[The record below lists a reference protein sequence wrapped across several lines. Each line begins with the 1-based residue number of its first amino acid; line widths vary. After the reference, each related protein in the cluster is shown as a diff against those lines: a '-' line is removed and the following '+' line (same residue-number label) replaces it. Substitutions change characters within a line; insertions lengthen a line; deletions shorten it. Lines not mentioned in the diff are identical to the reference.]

1 MKNPISYL
9 SIIVVLAACQS
20 APSTE
25 EMKSRFGDFG
35 ENTLRWSEVDV
46 HNTPIGKQIQHHPEE
61 FAYLESVDIFS
72 IGHLSDGHLVTGFM
86 VAPKEPGNYPVIIF
100 NRGGNRENG
109 SLVVATAVQ
118 IMAPLAAKGYVVM
131 ASNYRGNSGSEGQEE
146 FGGADVNDVAN
157 LIRSAAEFDKADN
170 SRVGLLGVS
179 RGGMMN
185 FIALRNH
192 PELNIKSVVN
202 IGGVSDLEASI
213 EHHPV
218 LEEVCEE
225 LIPGFSENREAELKA
240 RSAIYWVD
248 EFPADV
254 PLLLMHSTTDD
265 HVFFKQVEQLADSLE
280 IYSIPYQLQAYADD
294 THGLSNNRKYVI
306 SEVQNW
312 FDRNVKQQL
321 PFQKDQLRV
330 TIQ

>member
-1 MKNPISYL
+1 MCVSWIF
-9 SIIVVLAACQS
+9 
-20 APSTE
+20 
-25 EMKSRFGDFG
+25 RFRDF
-35 ENTLRWSEVDV
+35 T
-46 HNTPIGKQIQHHPEE
+46 EE
-61 FAYLESVDIFS
+61 FAYLQTVDIFS

-86 VAPKEPGNYPVIIF
+86 VAPKDPGNYPVIIF

-118 IMAPLAAKGYVVM
+118 IMAPLAAKGYVVL

-170 SRVGLLGVS
+170 SRVGLLGAS

-185 FIALRNH
+185 FIALRNY
-192 PELNIKSVVN
+192 PELHIKALAN

-225 LIPGFSENREAELKA
+225 LIPGFSENREAELNA
-240 RSAIYWVD
+240 RSAIYWVN

-265 HVFFKQVEQLADSLE
+265 HVLYDQVEVLADSLE
-280 IYSIPYQLQAYADD
+280 VYGVPYQLQAYADD
-294 THGLSNNRKYVI
+294 THGLSNNRNRVL

-312 FDRNVKQQL
+312 FDRYVKQQL
-321 PFQKDQLRV
+321 PFETDQLRV

>member
-1 MKNPISYL
+1 MRYFLFAI
-9 SIIVVLAACQS
+9 AAALITSCGYHP
-20 APSTE
+20 AENNKLSTE
-25 EMKSRFGDFG
+25 TFGSRTILW
-35 ENTLRWSEVDV
+35 NPVDYMS
-46 HNTPIGKQIQHHPEE
+46 TPIGKRIKHHPEE
-61 FAYLESVDIFS
+61 HAYLEDVEIFS
-72 IGHLSDGHLVTGFM
+72 LLHQSDSMRVTGFM
-86 VAPKEPGNYPVIIF
+86 VAPKADGKYPVIIF

-109 SLVVATAVQ
+109 SLIVATAVQ
-118 IMAPLAAKGYVVM
+118 IMAPLAAKGYVVL

-146 FGGADVNDVAN
+146 FGGSDVNDVAN
-157 LIRSAAEFDKADN
+157 LIRSSAEFEKADN

-192 PELNIKSVVN
+192 PDLNINAMVN

-240 RSAIYWVD
+240 RSAIYWVN

-254 PLLLMHSTTDD
+254 PLLLMHSTTDN
-265 HVFFKQVEQLADSLE
+265 HVLYDQVEELADSLDV
-280 IYSIPYQLQAYADD
+280 YGVPYQLQAYSDD
-294 THGLSNNRKYVI
+294 SHGLTNHREMVMKEVI
-306 SEVQNW
+306 NW
-312 FDRNVKQQL
+312 FNRYVKNDE
-321 PFQKDQLRV
+321 PFQVDEPRV
-330 TIQ
+330 VIP